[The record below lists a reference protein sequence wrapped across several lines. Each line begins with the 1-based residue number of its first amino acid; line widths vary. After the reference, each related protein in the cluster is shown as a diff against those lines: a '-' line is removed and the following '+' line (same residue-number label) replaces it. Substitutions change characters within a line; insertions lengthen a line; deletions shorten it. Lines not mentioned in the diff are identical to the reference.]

1 MKLQIFIAFLL
12 FTICAYSPSLAQY
25 EAVVFDYQHAYFN
38 NGQPLKAESYL
49 LFSGAIRS
57 QVERVEIAIY
67 KARTKHEK
75 PLYNNIWKRMYGNV
89 EGTFSMTCN
98 YKLRGNTEYDIVFD
112 YFRSLTDIEKEK
124 LKTSIQEALDSYLQ
138 EAFYS
143 SGRKIK
149 LLVSKKLVIN
159 DLNKI
164 VNSALENYRN
174 DNEVVFQGFSDII
187 KRSLKNL
194 SGRRLRDSEAAH
206 LNDDNSN
213 RKENKMEGRAKLYEK
228 RLDDIKK
235 LTIKEVEQVLNTHL
249 LIKDDTRHVSDYPT
263 TSTIHLL
270 SVNAGYGAVYLEGN
284 TQDIAYAASP
294 YVGLSFP
301 LGNSAFSS
309 RFWTNSAI
317 SIGGFV
323 NNFRDKNGNDIS
335 GPIFGRPYY
344 LGYGYRLFRF
354 VRFNAGA
361 VFLEDKLP
369 SSATL
374 LNAVQIKPFV
384 GISAEINLWLG
395 LGDKRR

>member
-1 MKLQIFIAFLL
+1 MQNKILVVSVPLFLTISLAF
-12 FTICAYSPSLAQY
+12 AQY

-57 QVERVEIAIY
+57 QVERVEISIFR
-67 KARTKHEK
+67 ARSKHEK
-75 PLYNNIWKRMYGNV
+75 PLYHNTWKRMYGNA

-98 YKLRGNTEYDIVFD
+98 YKLRGNAEYDLVFD
-112 YFRSLTDIEKEK
+112 YFRPISDAEKDKLRTSL
-124 LKTSIQEALDSYLQ
+124 QEALDSYLQ
-138 EAFYS
+138 EAFTS
-143 SGRKIK
+143 SGRKVK
-149 LLVSKKLVIN
+149 LLISKKLVIN
-159 DLNKI
+159 DLNRI
-164 VNSALENYRN
+164 VEEGLADYRN
-174 DNEVVFQGFSDII
+174 DSETTFKGFSDIL
-187 KRSLKNL
+187 KRALKNL

-213 RKENKMEGRAKLYEK
+213 RKENKMEGRAKLYEN
-228 RLDDIKK
+228 RLGDVKK
-235 LTIKEVEQVLNTHL
+235 LAYKELEQVLGTHL
-249 LIKDDTRHVSDYPT
+249 LIKEDTRSVSDYPT
-263 TSTIHLL
+263 TSTIHVL
-270 SVNAGYGAVYLEGN
+270 SVNAGYGAVYLEGD
-284 TQDIAYAASP
+284 TQDLTYATSP
-294 YVGLSFP
+294 YIGLSFP

-317 SIGGFV
+317 SLGTFT
-323 NNFRDKNGNDIS
+323 NNFKDANGNEIS

-369 SSATL
+369 SSTSF
-374 LNAVQIKPFV
+374 LNSVQIKPFV

-395 LGDKRR
+395 LGDKKR